1 MSPLDAYFNYYFIYI
16 YIFCFLIPRLL
27 LMKWN
32 NANVY
37 LIQWR
42 FYTIKF
48 HKYRDRKTFVSLDL
62 VSFYN
67 RRGVN
72 WVASP
77 QTSNFLMKNNP
88 RQSQNSKVS
97 SKHKKSGK
105 PNKKKKIRNQYFI
118 PRLGEHKF
126 RLKKESSIFSQEKL
140 KLSNLN
146 MTGFIT
152 EKHGRL
158 S

>member
-1 MSPLDAYFNYYFIYI
+1 MEKIKIKIKIKINISRLMSSVDAYFNYYFVYI
-16 YIFCFLIPRLL
+16 YILCFLIPRLL

-32 NANVY
+32 NAKVY

-67 RRGVN
+67 RRGIN
-72 WVASP
+72 WVALP

-88 RQSQNSKVS
+88 RQSQNSNVS
-97 SKHKKSGK
+97 SKHKRSEK
-105 PNKKKKIRNQYFI
+105 PNKTKNQKSVFHSQIR
-118 PRLGEHKF
+118 
-126 RLKKESSIFSQEKL
+126 S
-140 KLSNLN
+140 
-146 MTGFIT
+146 T
-152 EKHGRL
+152 
-158 S
+158 